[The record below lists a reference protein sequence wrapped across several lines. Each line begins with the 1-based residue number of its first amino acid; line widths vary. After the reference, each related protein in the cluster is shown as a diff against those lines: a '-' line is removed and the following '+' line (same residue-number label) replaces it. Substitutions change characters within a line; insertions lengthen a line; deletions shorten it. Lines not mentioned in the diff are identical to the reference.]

1 MRGDNRIFTLLNE
14 IPQPMH
20 YITLLLALFI
30 GNGQTPHQKAEE
42 ETTIAWMTMEEAIAA
57 NEQEPRKIFI
67 DVYTDWCGW
76 CKRMDAATF
85 QHAQIAP
92 YMNKHFYNVKFNA
105 EQKDSIV
112 FQGHTFKYVANGRRG
127 YHELAA
133 ALLQSKMSYP
143 TVVFL
148 DEEFKMLSP
157 VPGFQ
162 PPAAFEPIMT
172 YFGDNAYKN
181 TTWEEY
187 QKNFKGEVA
196 QEGK

>member
-1 MRGDNRIFTLLNE
+1 
-14 IPQPMH
+14 MH
-20 YITLLLALFI
+20 YITLMLSLFLSSP
-30 GNGQTPHQKAEE
+30 QAPFATAEE
-42 ETTIAWMTMEEAIAA
+42 KTSINWMTMEEAIAA
-57 NEQEPRKIFI
+57 NEKEPRKIFI

-92 YMNKHFYNVKFNA
+92 YMNKHYYNVKFNA

-112 FQGHTFKYVANGRRG
+112 FQGHTFKYVPNGRRG

-133 ALLQSKMSYP
+133 ALLQNKLSYP

-162 PPAAFEPIMT
+162 PPASFETIMT
-172 YFGDNAYKN
+172 YFGDNAYKD
-181 TTWEEY
+181 TGWEEY
-187 QKNFKGEVA
+187 QKNFKGEIA
-196 QEGK
+196 APAK